1 MKRLH
6 NHTLLHMCLHM
17 SFQPCR
23 CREALITQL
32 TAVWLLTSV
41 HSDVHVEVRGAPE
54 PPVTIGAGIRLF
66 SCVDPFVKEELT
78 RSEEGL
84 LTLGALVRPFPSVSQ
99 VMPDERCR
107 LGKPLATP
115 GAFEWTLT
123 RVCVEVLTL
132 SSLGFKALGALWTAK
147 GL

>member
-1 MKRLH
+1 
-6 NHTLLHMCLHM
+6 MCSHV
-17 SFQPCR
+17 SSQPRR
-23 CREALITQL
+23 CREALLTQQ

-41 HSDVHVEVRGAPE
+41 HSDMHVEVRGAPE

-99 VMPDERCR
+99 VMPDERGR
-107 LGKPLATP
+107 LGKPLAAP
-115 GAFEWTLT
+115 GAFKWTLAC
-123 RVCVEVLTL
+123 VCVEVLTL
-132 SSLGFKALGALWTAK
+132 SSLGLKALRALWTAK